1 MPLDN
6 PAYAFLVTSAI
17 AKGRIDR
24 FDLDDARGVRGVID
38 IITHENAP
46 KLKETKLFSNGGYAG
61 TTIQPLKSAE
71 IAHDGQIIA
80 VVIAES
86 YEAARE
92 AANRVK
98 VSYTATAPSASF
110 ESPGTTTAAAKG
122 QNAQFKEDPEV
133 GDFAKAFDAAE
144 VKLTASYETPTQHHN
159 PMELFTT
166 SCVWMGDNLVI
177 YEGSQYVYG
186 LKNGVAEQLGI
197 DADKVRV
204 VNPYVGGGFGSRGSM
219 TPRTAIIA
227 GIAKRLSRP
236 VKLVPTRDQGFTI
249 ATYRAETR
257 HEIKLGASRDGKLVA
272 LRHEGAEISSRPDA
286 YCVGG
291 TKTTTRLYACPNV
304 ESLVSIVRAD
314 RNTPGFMR
322 SPPEVPYLFAL
333 ESAMDELAVKLNMDP
348 VELRRINDTTT
359 EPIGGKP
366 YTSRSLM
373 ACFDEAAKAFGW
385 SQRTPQARSMSDG
398 DWLVGYGCAATCY
411 PTQMAP
417 SAARVRLQR
426 DGRTRVEIAGHEI
439 GTGAYTVIAQTAAER
454 LGVPLEKVAVFIG
467 DSDLPPAPVA
477 GGSNSTAS
485 TCSVVMM
492 VCDQIRQRLFKA
504 VRPSDSLAD
513 KAKETVG
520 ISPAPS
526 IQATKGDR
534 PLDIEKAFDALGVG
548 VVEEYGEWKPEGAP
562 LDSFK
567 ALHAGQPRF
576 VGGHQMKD
584 KIAYAFGAEFVE
596 VRINRFT
603 HEIRCPRLARR
614 IRGRQDHESAHRAK
628 PADGR
633 PDLGHVLGAA
643 GGHRDRRAQCALRQR
658 QSCRLSRA
666 RECRCARRR
675 GHHAL
680 RAGRSHQP
688 GGRKGSRRACQ
699 CRHQRRDLQ
708 RDLSRYRS
716 AHPQA
721 AGTTGKYRGLKG
733 WKRRRRWVR
742 HLPPL
747 MEGALCSVFSA
758 CSSLSCRHSR
768 SP

>member
-1 MPLDN
+1 MKAAAPEPKANMGQPVPRYDAVVKVTGRATYASDMPLSD

-17 AKGRIDR
+17 AKGRIDG
-24 FDLDDARGVRGVID
+24 FDLDEARRVRGVID
-38 IITHENAP
+38 IVTHENAP
-46 KLKETKLFSNGGYAG
+46 KLKDSKLFSNGGYAG
-61 TTIQPLKSAE
+61 TTIQPLKSAD

-80 VVIAES
+80 VVVAET

-98 VSYTATAPSASF
+98 VSYTATTPSATF
-110 ESPGTTTAAAKG
+110 DSPGTTAAAAKG
-122 QNAQFKEDPEV
+122 QNAQFKEDPKV
-133 GDFAKAFDAAE
+133 GDFAKAFDEAE

-159 PMELFTT
+159 PMELFST
-166 SCVWMGDNLVI
+166 SCAWMGDELVI
-177 YEGSQYVYG
+177 YEPSQFVYG
-186 LKNGVAEQLGI
+186 LKYGVAEQLGI

-204 VNPYVGGGFGSRGSM
+204 VNPYVGGGFGARGSM

-227 GIAKRLSRP
+227 GIAKRLNRP

-249 ATYRAETR
+249 TTYRAETR
-257 HEIKLGASRDGKLVA
+257 HEIKLGARPDGKLVA
-272 LRHEGAEISSRPDA
+272 LRHEGAEVSSRPDA

-304 ESLVSIVRAD
+304 DSLVSIVRAD

-348 VELRRINDTTT
+348 VELRRVNDATN

-385 SQRTPQARSMSDG
+385 AQRSPQPKSMSDG
-398 DWLVGYGCAATCY
+398 DWLIGYGCAATCY
-411 PTQMAP
+411 PAQMGPA
-417 SAARVRLQR
+417 AARVRLQR

-485 TCSVVMM
+485 TCSVVTM

-504 VRPSDSLAD
+504 VMPGQSLTD
-513 KAKETVG
+513 KARETVG
-520 ISPAPS
+520 IGQTPAT
-526 IQATKGDR
+526 QAAKGDQ
-534 PLDIEKAFDALGVG
+534 PLDLEKAFDALGVG

-562 LDSFK
+562 PDSFR
-567 ALHAGQPRF
+567 AMHSGQVRL

-584 KIAYAFGAEFVE
+584 QIAYAFGAEFVE
-596 VRINRFT
+596 VRVNRFT
-603 HEIRCPRLARR
+603 HEIRCPRLVGAFAAGRIMNPRTARSQLMGGLIWGMSSALLEATEIDERNARYVNDNLADYLVPVNADVADVEVILLSEQDDRINPVGVKGVGELANVGTNAAICNAIYHATGQR
-614 IRGRQDHESAHRAK
+614 IRK
-628 PADGR
+628 LP
-633 PDLGHVLGAA
+633 V
-643 GGHRDRRAQCALRQR
+643 
-658 QSCRLSRA
+658 RL
-666 RECRCARRR
+666 ENIE
-675 GHHAL
+675 
-680 RAGRSHQP
+680 
-688 GGRKGSRRACQ
+688 
-699 CRHQRRDLQ
+699 
-708 RDLSRYRS
+708 
-716 AHPQA
+716 
-721 AGTTGKYRGLKG
+721 
-733 WKRRRRWVR
+733 V
-742 HLPPL
+742 
-747 MEGALCSVFSA
+747 
-758 CSSLSCRHSR
+758 
-768 SP
+768 